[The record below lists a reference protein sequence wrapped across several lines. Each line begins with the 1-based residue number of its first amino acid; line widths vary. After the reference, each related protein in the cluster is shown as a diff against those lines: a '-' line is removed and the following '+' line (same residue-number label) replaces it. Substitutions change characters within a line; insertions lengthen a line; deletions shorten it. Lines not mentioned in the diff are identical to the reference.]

1 MIGETPSNLH
11 RFRDLKIAHPYRL
24 PMPRFL
30 FELKGAETT
39 AASAEA
45 MEFASLEDARQD
57 ALRALCEIA
66 RDELPNG
73 HDREFVIQI
82 RDEEDA
88 APLLRA
94 SLSVRVDTLA

>member
-1 MIGETPSNLH
+1 
-11 RFRDLKIAHPYRL
+11 
-24 PMPRFL
+24 MPRFL

-73 HDREFVIQI
+73 HDRELVIHI
-82 RDEEDA
+82 RDEADA
-88 APLLRA
+88 APLFRA
-94 SLSVRVDTLA
+94 SLSVRVDAPA